1 MNESAKK
8 KAVIYHRTASS
19 LQSQQGEMTLSK
31 LKDTFTKKG
40 YSIINVYIDEG
51 VSGNSIER
59 PNFYKMLDDLKANQE
74 NEIVP
79 VIVSDLSRLA
89 RDEQILLTMRD
100 KIIEAGGCIASPEQ
114 NLHLNMMEANIN
126 FWNSLPWFTKLKF
139 WIFGRLKHF
148 ASNG

>member
-1 MNESAKK
+1 
-8 KAVIYHRTASS
+8 
-19 LQSQQGEMTLSK
+19 MTLSK

-79 VIVSDLSRLA
+79 VIVSDLSHLA

-100 KIIEAGGCIASPEQ
+100 KIVEARGCIANPDQ
-114 NLHLNMMEANIN
+114 NLHLNIMEANIN
-126 FWNSLPWFTKLKF
+126 FWNSLPWHAKLKF
-139 WIFGRLKHF
+139 WMKKHANLFALNGNWFGLRKKHQHY
-148 ASNG
+148 NIQNRPLHRD